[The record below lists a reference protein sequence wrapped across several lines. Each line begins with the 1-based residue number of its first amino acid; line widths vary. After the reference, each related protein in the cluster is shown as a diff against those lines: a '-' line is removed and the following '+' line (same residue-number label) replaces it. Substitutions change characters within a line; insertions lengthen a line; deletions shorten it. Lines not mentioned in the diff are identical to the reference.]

1 MGITGLLPLLKSIQ
15 QPTHLKE
22 FAGQVVGVD
31 GYVWLHRGAIACAAD
46 LALGKPTHKY
56 VDYAMHRV
64 KMLQHFGVKPY
75 LVFDGA
81 NLPSK
86 RHTELDRKRGRA
98 EARETAMKLLNSG
111 RANQAHEYF
120 QKSIDITPAMAAMFI
135 RSLEKANVPYVV
147 APYEADAQLAYLE
160 KLGLISAIVS
170 EDSDLL
176 VFGVSCL
183 LTKLNEY
190 GDCIALRR
198 SKLGE
203 CKDIDL
209 SSFDDTLFR
218 HMAIIAGCDYT
229 PGIPN
234 VGLKKA
240 HMYLKRYK
248 SAERAMRMMAL
259 DGKIKIPMN
268 FRQEFERA
276 DITFQYQR
284 VYDPILK
291 KVIMWNELKDFEI
304 SESLDHSIGPPID
317 DDIARGI
324 ANGRLDPTTYE
335 VISEHLS
342 STERLAS
349 SGKPLVHYFQ
359 RLTPRSPLSDVTNSP
374 KKSQPALMSS
384 FSVWPQ
390 PKPARQADFSEK
402 ERLAIKR
409 IRALSPQH
417 TDENCSNV
425 VVNSRYFS
433 AATIA
438 NDLPEENLAE
448 SENLEISDEDMQAT
462 FNDIH
467 RLESMNNEKHDSL
480 QQTIMLA
487 EKEDTAIESPQ
498 NSGSQQ
504 TSNEK
509 STISMTRSSRF
520 DAFTLTPP
528 LSAKSGTH
536 CPPLR
541 QMTADSSPSSMI
553 STPRL
558 SSTTSSSL
566 LTPLSSRPA
575 SFTEGT
581 ITPLLSKNR
590 FLHFS
595 APCDS
600 CESPLSTSLT
610 RRPSVRRPTVNGKGI
625 GSMPT
630 LSKSSRTVSLD
641 RYVSSNNIQAKRV
654 RSETSTQRLKS
665 AKSEAWSFQS
675 HLDRFRAS

>member
-1 MGITGLLPLLKSIQ
+1 MYCFRVHSLNITNKGLGLLTMILQEVSPTGASILLRMKSSLSIYRQ
-15 QPTHLKE
+15 RNDL
-22 FAGQVVGVD
+22 
-31 GYVWLHRGAIACAAD
+31 LHPENPSYITFVCFMFSASECI
-46 LALGKPTHKY
+46 
-56 VDYAMHRV
+56 
-64 KMLQHFGVKPY
+64 LQ
-75 LVFDGA
+75 A
-81 NLPSK
+81 S
-86 RHTELDRKRGRA
+86 
-98 EARETAMKLLNSG
+98 
-111 RANQAHEYF
+111 
-120 QKSIDITPAMAAMFI
+120 
-135 RSLEKANVPYVV
+135 
-147 APYEADAQLAYLE
+147 
-160 KLGLISAIVS
+160 LISNNS
-170 EDSDLL
+170 E
-176 VFGVSCL
+176 
-183 LTKLNEY
+183 
-190 GDCIALRR
+190 
-198 SKLGE
+198 
-203 CKDIDL
+203 
-209 SSFDDTLFR
+209 
-218 HMAIIAGCDYT
+218 II
-229 PGIPN
+229 
-234 VGLKKA
+234 
-240 HMYLKRYK
+240 
-248 SAERAMRMMAL
+248 E
-259 DGKIKIPMN
+259 
-268 FRQEFERA
+268 
-276 DITFQYQR
+276 
-284 VYDPILK
+284 
-291 KVIMWNELKDFEI
+291 
-304 SESLDHSIGPPID
+304 
-317 DDIARGI
+317 
-324 ANGRLDPTTYE
+324 
-335 VISEHLS
+335 
-342 STERLAS
+342 
-349 SGKPLVHYFQ
+349 